1 MQQRCSPVGF
11 EETNCHVV
19 ETTMWQVTVDSLW
32 GLKASVLQL
41 QGTSFSKELVSLEKD
56 SKLQA
61 RLVLADTVT

>member
-1 MQQRCSPVGF
+1 M
-11 EETNCHVV
+11 

-41 QGTSFSKELVSLEKD
+41 QGTSFSKELMSLEKD
-56 SKLQA
+56 SKPQA